1 MNKIRINFESAASEI
16 RTDVCGRA
24 MFYGTQSNMALPACL
39 IVSLKKK
46 RGPYWSVVL
55 GYFRLPILSRLDL
68 HDNWDKTVFIKVNL
82 ESKSWVKVHVFWA
95 TDIYANRVA
104 DQINFCAKQISQIW
118 RFNGGNLMEIDK
130 ILTEIFKIKV
140 RERLLLHPVYL

>member
-1 MNKIRINFESAASEI
+1 MNKIRINFESAAFEI

-24 MFYGTQSNMALPACL
+24 MFLWHTIKHGFTCMFDC
-39 IVSLKKK
+39 VLKKK

-130 ILTEIFKIKV
+130 ILTDIFKIKV